1 VKTLGV
7 ITTVL
12 TTALA
17 VLAAVV
23 AVRSMPDIRRYLKMR
38 SM

>member
-1 VKTLGV
+1 VKALGV
-7 ITTVL
+7 LTTAL

-17 VLAAVV
+17 VIVAVV
-23 AVRSMPDIRRYLKMR
+23 AVKSLPDIRRYLKMR

>member
-1 VKTLGV
+1 VKAIGL
-7 ITTVL
+7 L
-12 TTALA
+12 TTTLVGAVA

-23 AVRSMPDIRRYLKMR
+23 VVKSMPDIQRYLKIR

>member
-1 VKTLGV
+1 MKAIGA
-7 ITTVL
+7 I
-12 TTALA
+12 TTALTAAIA

-23 AVRSMPDIRRYLKMR
+23 VVKSMPDIRRYFKMR